1 MQEALLSKGFISL
14 QKNKIN
20 YFFSFHFLVKIKC
33 VRQFN
38 LLLERMKPPN
48 ARSVRTAND
57 PNVLATIM
65 FLPRAAVAR
74 NNPEAI

>member
-1 MQEALLSKGFISL
+1 MQEALVSKGFMSL
-14 QKNKIN
+14 QKNQIN

-33 VRQFN
+33 VRQN